1 MQLRNYQKKALDKA
15 TCWFDKEITN
25 PLIVLPTG
33 GGKTVVFATL
43 IKQLYQEDCSRRFLT
58 LAHRQELIQQ
68 AKDKLLAVWPEA
80 GRHPRCQLERIQ
92 PNGLDHHR
100 KPRHHLVTQ
109 AIGKVTPR

>member
-1 MQLRNYQKKALDKA
+1 MELRNYQKKALDKA

-43 IKQLYQEDCSRRFLT
+43 IKQLYQEDSSRRFLI

-80 GRHPRCQLERIQ
+80 PVGILAASLKEFNQTASIIIASRDTISSPKRLE
-92 PNGLDHHR
+92 
-100 KPRHHLVTQ
+100 K
-109 AIGKVTPR
+109 